1 VKIEPGGDRVMQ
13 TNPSTQ
19 LLDLPHLP
27 IVSSRGQAWNKI
39 QLAHYRQPAFCI
51 REHTPAYHGIC
62 INAGKAVNLK
72 QQVDG
77 KIEVVDS
84 VPGEVG
90 IYPAFLSQ
98 SFAWDNEAEFLLIY
112 LEPILLKQLGE
123 ELYGCDRVE
132 LIPQLNSL
140 FDPLIQQI
148 ALALK
153 TTLETDGIG
162 SRLYAESMANALSI
176 HLLLRYS
183 SRDCKI
189 QPYKGKLSQQQ
200 LKLIIDYIDSHLNED
215 LSLLELASIVQ
226 LSEYHFAR
234 LFKQTTGLAPH
245 QYHIQCRI
253 ERTKQLLLHGDKT
266 IVEIAQ
272 TVGFA
277 SQGHLNY
284 HFKRLVGVTPKQFLQ
299 Q

>member
-1 VKIEPGGDRVMQ
+1 MQ
-13 TNPSTQ
+13 TEPSTQ
-19 LLDLPHLP
+19 LLDLPRLP
-27 IVSSRGQAWNKI
+27 IVSSREQAWNKI
-39 QLAHYRQPAFCI
+39 QLAHYCQPAFCI
-51 REHTPAYHGIC
+51 PEHIPAYHGIC

-98 SFAWDNEAEFLLIY
+98 SFAWDNEAEFLLID
-112 LEPILLKQLGE
+112 LEPILIKQLGE

-148 ALALK
+148 SLALK
-153 TTLETDGIG
+153 TTLETDGLG
-162 SRLYAESMANALSI
+162 SRLYVESMANALSV
-176 HLLLRYS
+176 HLLSRYS
-183 SRDCKI
+183 SRNSKI

-200 LKLIIDYIDSHLNED
+200 LKLIIDYIYNHLNED

-234 LFKQTTGLAPH
+234 LFKHTTGIAPH

-253 ERTKQLLLHGDKT
+253 ERAKQLLLQKDKT
-266 IVEIAQ
+266 LVEIAQ
-272 TVGFA
+272 TVGFS

-284 HFKRLVGVTPKQFLQ
+284 HFKRRVGVTPKQFLQ